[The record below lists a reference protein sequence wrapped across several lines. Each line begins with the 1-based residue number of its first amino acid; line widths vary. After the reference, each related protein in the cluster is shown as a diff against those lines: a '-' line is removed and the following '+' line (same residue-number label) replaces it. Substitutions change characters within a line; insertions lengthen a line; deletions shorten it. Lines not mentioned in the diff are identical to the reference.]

1 MKVQLK
7 HRTVLPAIIQFRII
21 SLYFRCS
28 RHNICQT
35 ILNEEGSEGK
45 VVGLVLVLLRRS
57 DPVTGDAIH
66 RKVHFVASFS
76 PNIKVKPNFNL

>member
-21 SLYFRCS
+21 SLYFRFS

-35 ILNEEGSEGK
+35 ILKEEGRQSCGACAC
-45 VVGLVLVLLRRS
+45 S
-57 DPVTGDAIH
+57 TAPQ
-66 RKVHFVASFS
+66 
-76 PNIKVKPNFNL
+76 